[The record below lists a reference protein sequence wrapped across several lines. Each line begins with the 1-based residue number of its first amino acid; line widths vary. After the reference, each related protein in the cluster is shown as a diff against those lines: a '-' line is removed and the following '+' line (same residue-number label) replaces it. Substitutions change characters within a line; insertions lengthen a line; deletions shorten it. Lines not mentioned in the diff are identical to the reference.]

1 MKQTHYELFKD
12 DLSNSDETRCVTNP
26 DLDMEILK
34 TSENDNER
42 IKTSLNRKRTI
53 FLFDDNKGKYK
64 EDMQNLDKKMD
75 NIQDSIKIDFQ
86 SQAKNFEEVKKNK
99 LQKINSIKSKL
110 NYLSKNISYRNKNI
124 LI

>member
-53 FLFDDNKGKYK
+53 FLFDDNKGKYR
-64 EDMQNLDKKMD
+64 EDMQNLDRKMD
-75 NIQDSIKIDFQ
+75 FIQDSIKIDFQ
-86 SQAKNFEEVKKNK
+86 NQAKNFEEIKKKK
-99 LQKINSIKSKL
+99 LYKINSKKSKL
-110 NYLSKNISYRNKNI
+110 FKQKNFSKKIKIFY
-124 LI
+124 